1 MAAIFK
7 KAYKSIFPTNLWGTF
22 GVMVSIFWCSLLV
35 ILSVSANSNLIITDI
50 RVGTEIDKTRVV
62 FEMSFPV
69 SLYVQDRGDGQFL
82 VTGPE
87 DTFWQVPEQKQIDK
101 GPLKSYE
108 IVKMDVGKGC
118 LLQFDKYTHLMGSFG
133 RGQSY
138 FLDLETRKP
147 PPPPPPPK
155 EESPPEAPLN
165 LPDPKPTVPIVMLNQ
180 KVDVKPNEI
189 NSLSVLPKEDGTTW
203 IIINADR
210 PEFYEYQLIRS
221 TNELHLYLPKI
232 NWPNLNTEIVKSGVV
247 MSYSVDE
254 TLAGVSSVVM
264 QLNPGATVDVI
275 DLFSAPNL
283 DGTHDFV
290 LILDGRMASSDEVA
304 RIAARRMHLKQGA
317 KSSSESFEFR
327 PPMAFYGEKAP
338 EGPYLPEGVSDTTL
352 VPEKDESDPLFDG
365 QQVRG

>member
-1 MAAIFK
+1 MATIFK
-7 KAYKSIFPTNLWGTF
+7 KASKPSHLANLWAAF
-22 GVMVSIFWCSLLV
+22 AVFWCGLLMTSL
-35 ILSVSANSNLIITDI
+35 SSANSNLTITDI

-69 SLYVQDRGDGQFL
+69 SLHVQDRGDGQFL

-87 DTFWQVPEQKQIDK
+87 DTFWQVPEKKEVEK
-101 GPLKSYE
+101 GPLQSYE
-108 IVKMDVGKGC
+108 IVQMDAGKGC
-118 LLQFDKYTHLMGSFG
+118 LLQFDKHTHLMGSFG

-138 FLDLETRKP
+138 FLDLETREP

-155 EESPPEAPLN
+155 EELASEEPLN
-165 LPDPKPTVPIVMLNQ
+165 LPDPKPTVPVVMLKQ

-210 PEFYEYQLIRS
+210 PEFYDYQLMRN

-232 NWPNLNTEIVKSGVV
+232 NWPNLNTEILRSGVV
-247 MSYSVDE
+247 TSYSVDE
-254 TLAGVSSVVM
+254 TLAGVSSVMM
-264 QLNPGATVDVI
+264 QLKPAGTVDVV
-275 DLFSAPNL
+275 DVFSAPNL

-304 RIAARRMHLKQGA
+304 RIAARRMHLKQGT
-317 KSSSESFEFR
+317 KSSSESFKFR
-327 PPMAFYGEKAP
+327 PPMAFYGEKVP
-338 EGPYLPEGVSDTTL
+338 EGPYLPEGISEPSLTT
-352 VPEKDESDPLFDG
+352 EKARPDPLFDPL
-365 QQVRG
+365 